1 MPKRYE
7 GSRQKLVIYTIMK
20 KFFYVAVL
28 ALAFASC
35 GQTKKDAA
43 NENQANEPV
52 ATDVV
57 PAAATDVVPAAVPG
71 PENNGQVA
79 TDVVPAGINDATEV
93 VPGAAT
99 DVLPENVEVAT
110 GK

>member
-1 MPKRYE
+1 
-7 GSRQKLVIYTIMK
+7 MK

-57 PAAATDVVPAAVPG
+57 PA
-71 PENNGQVA
+71 
-79 TDVVPAGINDATEV
+79 GINDATEV

>member
-1 MPKRYE
+1 
-7 GSRQKLVIYTIMK
+7 MK

-28 ALAFASC
+28 AIAFASC
-35 GQTKKDAA
+35 GQAKKDAA
-43 NENQANEPV
+43 NENQNSGFV
-52 ATDVV
+52 ATDIV
-57 PAAATDVVPAAVPG
+57 PAAATDVIPAAAPG

-79 TDVVPAGINDATEV
+79 TDVVPAGINTGTEI